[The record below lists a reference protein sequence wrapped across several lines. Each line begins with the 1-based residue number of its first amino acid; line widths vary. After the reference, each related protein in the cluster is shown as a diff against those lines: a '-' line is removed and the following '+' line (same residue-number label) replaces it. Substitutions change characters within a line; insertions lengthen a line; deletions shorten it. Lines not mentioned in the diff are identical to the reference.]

1 MGGVMESLIKITKKC
16 LKAALKELI
25 VTEETLYT
33 YLVEIENVVIS
44 HPWISFNNEPN
55 DRVPL
60 TPYHFLVGL
69 TSPNQNFVVTLEN
82 INIFGKKVQRI
93 PFDIN

>member
-44 HPWISFNNEPN
+44 HP
-55 DRVPL
+55 
-60 TPYHFLVGL
+60 
-69 TSPNQNFVVTLEN
+69 
-82 INIFGKKVQRI
+82 
-93 PFDIN
+93 